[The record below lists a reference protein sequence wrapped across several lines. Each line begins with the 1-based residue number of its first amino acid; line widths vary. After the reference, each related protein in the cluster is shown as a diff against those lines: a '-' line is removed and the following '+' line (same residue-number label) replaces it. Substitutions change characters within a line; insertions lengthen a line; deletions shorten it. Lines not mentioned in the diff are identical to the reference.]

1 MNRLQEVALL
11 NAKELRRLT
20 GRISETM
27 RRRSNSPAERAEWGA
42 ACSEFHSRFGELFFP
57 GGESAWANFIRG
69 DASYVEHALAFLEA
83 DPWSFRSG
91 YHKQIVWRRLK
102 QVLLSE
108 PEHQRLEA
116 VALQYL
122 SKRVRWEFWHMA
134 KYVRLRGSLKFW
146 QDITELALAADR
158 SPIAIKANWLLLVRA
173 NLPVRRCIQR
183 ELFRTRYEPMYTP
196 VLDFPRP
203 HHEG

>member
-69 DASYVEHALAFLEA
+69 DASYV
-83 DPWSFRSG
+83 G
-91 YHKQIVWRRLK
+91 
-102 QVLLSE
+102 
-108 PEHQRLEA
+108 
-116 VALQYL
+116 
-122 SKRVRWEFWHMA
+122 HMA